1 MHPIYTAR
9 QLYWFKDGTRS
20 GPDAALMKPWVASL
34 NDDDIV
40 AISAYWRR
48 WSRLAVLL
56 KPDTYGS

>member
-40 AISAYWRR
+40 AISAY
-48 WSRLAVLL
+48 LASLE
-56 KPDTYGS
+56 P